1 MDKKK
6 KDKKKSNGLNDKVVS
21 FRLKGSELN
30 ELDKKKDEL
39 QLKTISDYVRFLV
52 RNEEVK
58 IKQVYVEDPEKIELL
73 RELIFQI
80 RKIGVNINQIAY
92 GVNLGQ
98 PIPFNFYEETGAILN
113 ELNKRCK
120 NILADLE
127 RDFEKKEYL

>member
-6 KDKKKSNGLNDKVVS
+6 KDKKKPNGLNDKVVS

>member
-92 GVNLGQ
+92 GVNLGR

>member
-1 MDKKK
+1 M
-6 KDKKKSNGLNDKVVS
+6 
-21 FRLKGSELN
+21 
-30 ELDKKKDEL
+30 
-39 QLKTISDYVRFLV
+39 